1 MIELTNIKATNTVGQ
16 LRGLINTMQNEI
28 MTDQPFIGRAFN
40 ATAKIY
46 GGGTLIDTITADA
59 MNALN
64 YIYALCFP
72 ENNGV
77 FVSKVWGLVNLPM
90 TNTGHKYSRITI
102 DIPAIKLAT
111 RDPTISTFVPPEHLN
126 LADPTDGEHST
137 YNGWGYIVEGANT
150 SAQPYPCTSL
160 ITQDASTCTIAINL
174 LHDTPTATNSAVLCL

>member
-1 MIELTNIKATNTVGQ
+1 MIKLTNIKATDPMWT
-16 LRGLINTMQNEI
+16 LRGQINTMQNEI

-64 YIYALCFP
+64 FIYALCFP

-90 TNTGHKYSRITI
+90 TNTGHKYGRITI

-111 RDPTISTFVPPEHLN
+111 RDSTIGTFVPPDHLN
-126 LADPTDGEHST
+126 LADPIDGDRTT
-137 YNGWGYIVEGANT
+137 YNGYGCIVESVNT
-150 SAQPYPCTSL
+150 STQPYPCTSV
-160 ITQDASTCTIAINL
+160 ITQYATTCTVAINL
-174 LHDTPTATNSAVLCL
+174 LHDTPTAFTSAVLYL